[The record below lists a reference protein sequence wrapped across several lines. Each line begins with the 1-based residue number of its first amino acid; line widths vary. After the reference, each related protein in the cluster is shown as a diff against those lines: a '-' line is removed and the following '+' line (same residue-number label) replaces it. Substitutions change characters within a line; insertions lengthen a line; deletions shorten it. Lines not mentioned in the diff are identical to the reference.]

1 MYFPKTSE
9 SDGEANRALF
19 FIGSGPG
26 AIQSL
31 YLPTSSTFSPYNLV
45 FLTRQSRVYIFAK
58 SILKGHMGSILW
70 PVCVLIYNEKVFVVV
85 VVKAFV
91 VVSAVVAVAL
101 QV

>member
-1 MYFPKTSE
+1 
-9 SDGEANRALF
+9 
-19 FIGSGPG
+19 
-26 AIQSL
+26 
-31 YLPTSSTFSPYNLV
+31 
-45 FLTRQSRVYIFAK
+45 
-58 SILKGHMGSILW
+58 MGSILW